1 MSPNP
6 FYNDKH
12 MHGFFLLDTHVKLTK
27 NTLQALQYG
36 NMQFEKKCKSVL
48 F

>member
-6 FYNDKH
+6 FL
-12 MHGFFLLDTHVKLTK
+12 LLDTHVKLTK

-36 NMQFEKKCKSVL
+36 NMQFEKNVDCI
-48 F
+48 